1 METSSHPSGIGFDNF
16 GAAHGGDG
24 HALIAA
30 GNLAGDGVI
39 VTTDGGDHWSTAL
52 PFPGDSEMGLGDLSY
67 QDSTHAVVIHGT
79 GTAGDAESHGGVP
92 RCPGGGIIYRATDCG
107 DHWSRITF

>member
-1 METSSHPSGIGFDNF
+1 
-16 GAAHGGDG
+16 
-24 HALIAA
+24 
-30 GNLAGDGVI
+30 
-39 VTTDGGDHWSTAL
+39 
-52 PFPGDSEMGLGDLSY
+52 MGLGDLSY

-92 RCPGGGIIYRATDCG
+92 RCPGGGIIYRATDGG